1 MSDKQL
7 SAVTWWGEFTIPLGS
22 VGRWRIGPA
31 ILWIERLRNEW
42 RSVYEVD
49 EEALETTVDITI
61 PEVPPEEHAS
71 NAIINRFGINKT
83 GDTLQLLPALA
94 DRPVVIQSELPF
106 NILPKQSVTYYVS
119 SPLWIQIKTID
130 PAVLMLDIPLY
141 CPSDTWFGPSTMEGI
156 ISYASKTHGRLSLEN
171 ILFRPHRAITV
182 VLLRNQAEKPLLL
195 KTLNLPVSHLSL
207 YESEDGYLW
216 TQPVV
221 LELKN
226 EDELSDLKLKERAPT
241 EAKNPR
247 LLCKPREST
256 KKNILTKTLSHLIH

>member
-7 SAVTWWGEFTIPLGS
+7 SAVKWWGEFNIPLGS
-22 VGRWRIGPA
+22 AGRWRIGPA
-31 ILWIERLRNEW
+31 ILLIERLQNEW

-94 DRPVVIQSELPF
+94 DRSVVIQSELPL

-141 CPSDTWFGPSTMEGI
+141 RPSDTWFGPSTMEGI
-156 ISYASKTHGRLSLEN
+156 ISYASKTHGSLSLEN
-171 ILFRPHRAITV
+171 VQFRPHRAI
-182 VLLRNQAEKPLLL
+182 RWF
-195 KTLNLPVSHLSL
+195 
-207 YESEDGYLW
+207 Y
-216 TQPVV
+216 
-221 LELKN
+221 
-226 EDELSDLKLKERAPT
+226 
-241 EAKNPR
+241 
-247 LLCKPREST
+247 
-256 KKNILTKTLSHLIH
+256 